1 MRLLSLMTAAIV
13 LIVPW
18 TGARA
23 EPQVLALLATSDATP
38 LTCAGGECFAEFT
51 AFCTEPIRK
60 SPYHLTDYQLI
71 EGADD
76 VEVVAETA
84 TGAPVASP
92 AARHLRFTSI
102 RGFAAVRVSIDE
114 SVLQELGAARAGLR
128 VGPRV
133 ALAPVPSPK
142 YNRPHEAGEIALA
155 AGPRRA
161 RGEMIVDNG
170 GEPRQIAA
178 LANRLI
184 NALPE
189 NGKVTLA
196 RRQGLWNA
204 TVAATD
210 AGRYSRRAVA
220 AAKEGFESCLDSIA
234 INGEYTL
241 RRCLGRLHDNH
252 IWTLTQRYWASVPG
266 S

>member
-51 AFCTEPIRK
+51 AFCTEPKRK

-128 VGPRV
+128 VGPPRGPW
-133 ALAPVPSPK
+133 APVPSPK

-210 AGRYSRRAVA
+210 AGRYSRRAV
-220 AAKEGFESCLDSIA
+220 C
-234 INGEYTL
+234 
-241 RRCLGRLHDNH
+241 RRERGVRVLPRQHRD
-252 IWTLTQRYWASVPG
+252 QRGIHAPPLSRAP